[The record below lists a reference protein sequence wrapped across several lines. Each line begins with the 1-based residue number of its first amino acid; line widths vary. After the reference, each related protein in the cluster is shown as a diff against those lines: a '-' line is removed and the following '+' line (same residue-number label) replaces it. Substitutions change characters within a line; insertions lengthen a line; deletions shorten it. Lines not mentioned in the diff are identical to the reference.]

1 MRKLYQTVVERL
13 LTILDDGSGGDDD
26 LGFMQ
31 GDEQKRFSVKQRMWP
46 PWPWPPWD
54 GDDDGG
60 GGEGEPPK
68 HRDMHAL
75 AKKVVDFESQI
86 AKASLDL

>member
-1 MRKLYQTVVERL
+1 MGVADNKKQT
-13 LTILDDGSGGDDD
+13 S
-26 LGFMQ
+26 
-31 GDEQKRFSVKQRMWP
+31 FSAKEKTQRMWP

-60 GGEGEPPK
+60 GDDDDKDKPHK
-68 HRDMHAL
+68 HRDIRKL
-75 AKKVVDFESQI
+75 AEKVVDFEGKM